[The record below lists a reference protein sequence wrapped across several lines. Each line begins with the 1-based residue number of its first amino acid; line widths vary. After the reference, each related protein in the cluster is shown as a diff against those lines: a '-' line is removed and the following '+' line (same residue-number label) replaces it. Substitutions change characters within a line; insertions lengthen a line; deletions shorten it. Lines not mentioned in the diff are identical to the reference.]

1 MPNRLA
7 AVVFG
12 LTLVAGATAAVSE
25 EASVAAPAGASL
37 VLEALG
43 QGVQIYAC
51 QQGASGY
58 RWAFTAP
65 EATLLDAAG
74 RPIGTHFAG
83 PSWQL
88 EDGSKIVGTVAGQAP
103 AAEPNAVAWLLLRV
117 KAHEGAG
124 VLSNVVLVRR
134 VDTHGGIAPAAGCD
148 AAHAGQEARVPYT
161 AHYLFYT
168 VAQ

>member
-7 AVVFG
+7 AAVVA
-12 LTLVAGATAAVSE
+12 LMVAAGATAAGSE
-25 EASVAAPAGASL
+25 GASVAAPPGANL

-58 RWAFTAP
+58 GWALTAP
-65 EATLLDAAG
+65 EATLFDAAG
-74 RPIGTHFAG
+74 RRSGTHFAG
-83 PSWQL
+83 PSWQMA
-88 EDGSKIVGTVAGQAP
+88 DGSKIVGAVAGQAP
-103 AAEPNAVAWLLLRV
+103 ASEPTAIPWLLLRV

-124 VLSNVVLVRR
+124 VLSNVSLVRR
-134 VDTHGGIAPAAGCD
+134 VDTHGGIAPVSGCD

-161 AHYLFYT
+161 AHYLFYG